1 MKIRKAKLKDIEEIT
16 NLLEYLFT
24 QEIEFEFKRELHI
37 KALKMIIR
45 NKKTGTIFVAIKDK
59 KVVACVNILYT
70 ISTALGSKVA
80 LLEDMIVNPI
90 YQNQGIGKRLVAY
103 VLKYLKNKKIKRVTL
118 LTDGDNEK
126 GHNFYKSLGFEAST
140 MKVFRKRV

>member
-45 NKKTGTIFVAIKDK
+45 NKKIGTIFVAIKDK

>member
-1 MKIRKAKLKDIEEIT
+1 MKIRKAKIKDIRDIT
-16 NLLEYLFT
+16 NLLKELFT
-24 QEIEFEFKRELHI
+24 QEVEFEFNEKLHQS
-37 KALKMIIR
+37 ALKKIIQ
-45 NKKTGTIFVAIKDK
+45 NKKIGTIFVAIKDK

-80 LLEDMIVNPI
+80 LLEDMIVNST
-90 YQNQGIGKRLVAY
+90 YQNKGIGKKLVVY
-103 VLKYLKNKKIKRVTL
+103 VLEYLKNKKIKRVTL
-118 LTDGDNEK
+118 LTDGDNLK

>member
-90 YQNQGIGKRLVAY
+90 YQNKGIGKRLVAY
-103 VLKYLKNKKIKRVTL
+103 VLEYLKNKKIKRVTL